1 VAGSY
6 RLLATI
12 CSFQEITMLVTP
24 LLKLAADRQA
34 SDLFFSVGAPVN
46 VKIEGITS
54 PVNAQILTA
63 EIVKRIAY
71 EMMNS
76 KQILEFETRM
86 EINFSYRVDNLGN
99 FRVNIFRQRGDIALV
114 IRYIKGDIG
123 EIDKLHLPGILKSL
137 IMEKRGL
144 VLVVGATGSGKS
156 TTLASMI
163 QHRSSN
169 QTGHILTIEDPI
181 EYIFRHD
188 KSIVNQREIG
198 TDTLN
203 YDNALSFGMRES
215 PDVLMIGEVRDRETL
230 KHALIFAQTGHLCL
244 TTLHANNS
252 YHALNRIVNFFP
264 YDSRQSVLSDL
275 SMCLRAVVSQRL
287 VRTTQGKQIPAV
299 EVLLNT
305 TLIADLIKNDEIE
318 KIHDAIDK
326 SVSAGS
332 QTFEQALYRLF
343 KSGKISKEEA
353 MRNADSANNLS
364 ALVDF
369 SERTNTMSVPSYS
382 PATETAK
389 SSSPQSDFS
398 GIKLDL
404 DVSK

>member
-1 VAGSY
+1 
-6 RLLATI
+6 
-12 CSFQEITMLVTP
+12 MLVTP
-24 LLKLAADRQA
+24 LLKLAADKQA

-46 VKIEGITS
+46 IKIDGVAI
-54 PVNAQILTA
+54 PVNAQILNA
-63 EIVKRIAY
+63 EIIKRIAY
-71 EMMNS
+71 EMMSS
-76 KQILEFETRM
+76 KQIIEFETNM
-86 EINFSYRVDNLGN
+86 EMNFSYRADGLGS

-114 IRYIKGDIG
+114 IRYIRAKIG
-123 EIDKLHLPGILKSL
+123 EVDELNLPLVLKSL

-163 QHRSSN
+163 EHRSHAQS
-169 QTGHILTIEDPI
+169 GHILTIEDPI
-181 EYIFRHD
+181 EYIFKHD

-203 YDNALSFGMRES
+203 YDNALSCGMREA
-215 PDVLMIGEVRDRETL
+215 PDVLMIGEVRDRDTL

-287 VRTTQGKQIPAV
+287 VRTLQGKLIPAV

-318 KIHDAIDK
+318 KIHEAIDK

-332 QTFEQALYRLF
+332 QTFEQALYRLL

-353 MRNADSANNLS
+353 MRNADSASNLS

-369 SERTNTMSVPSYS
+369 SERTNTMAVPAYLVAPP
-382 PATETAK
+382 PAQTKT
-389 SSSPQSDFS
+389 PPSDFS

-404 DVSK
+404 DVS

>member
-1 VAGSY
+1 MIV
-6 RLLATI
+6 L
-12 CSFQEITMLVTP
+12 P
-24 LLKLAADRQA
+24 LLKLAYEKQA
-34 SDLFFSVGAPVN
+34 SDLFFSAGAPVN
-46 VKIEGITS
+46 IKIDGITI
-54 PVNAQILTA
+54 PVNAQILSG
-63 EIVKRIAY
+63 EITRRIAY
-71 EMMNS
+71 ELMTS
-76 KQILEFETRM
+76 RQILEFEASM
-86 EINFSYRVDNLGN
+86 EMNFSYRAEGLGS
-99 FRVNIFRQRGDIALV
+99 FRVNIFRQRGEIAVV
-114 IRYIKGDIG
+114 IRYIKNK
-123 EIDKLHLPGILKSL
+123 IDNVDNLHLPPVLKSL

-163 QHRSSN
+163 EHRSST

-181 EYIFRHD
+181 EYNFRHD

-203 YDNALSFGMRES
+203 YENALSAGMREA
-215 PDVLMIGEVRDRETL
+215 PDVLMIGEVRDRDTL
-230 KHALIFAQTGHLCL
+230 KQALIFAQTGHLCL

-287 VRTTQGKQIPAV
+287 VRTLQGKLIPAV

-318 KIHDAIDK
+318 KIHEAIDK

-332 QTFEQALYRLF
+332 QTFEHALYRLF
-343 KSGKISKEEA
+343 KSGRISKEEA
-353 MRNADSANNLS
+353 MRNADSASNLS
-364 ALVDF
+364 ALLDF
-369 SERTNTMSVPSYS
+369 SERTSTMPVPEFVLNGE
-382 PATETAK
+382 AEK
-389 SSSPQSDFS
+389 STSTKSDFT

-404 DVSK
+404 DISK